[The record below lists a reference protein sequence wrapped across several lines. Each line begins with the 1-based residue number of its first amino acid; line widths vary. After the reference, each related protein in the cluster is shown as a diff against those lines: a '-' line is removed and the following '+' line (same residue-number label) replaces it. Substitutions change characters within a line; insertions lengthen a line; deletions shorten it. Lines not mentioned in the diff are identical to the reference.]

1 MNMPL
6 QKQRYGITDLILLTI
21 LSNREMYAYE
31 LCELLESTPLRS
43 AEGLI
48 YPALHRLRS
57 DGYLSARRDD
67 RRLYYG
73 ITDRGR
79 AYLESEIAE
88 WRILKRFVNE
98 ILREYANG
106 LV

>member
-1 MNMPL
+1 MDMPL
-6 QKQRYGITDLILLTI
+6 QKQRYGITDLLLLTI
-21 LSNREMYAYE
+21 LSKREMYAYE
-31 LCELLESTPLRS
+31 LCELLEPTPLKS

-48 YPALHRLRS
+48 YPALHRLCK

-79 AYLESEIAE
+79 VYLESEIAE
-88 WRILKRFVNE
+88 WQTLKRYVDRVLKEFVPN
-98 ILREYANG
+98 A
-106 LV
+106 